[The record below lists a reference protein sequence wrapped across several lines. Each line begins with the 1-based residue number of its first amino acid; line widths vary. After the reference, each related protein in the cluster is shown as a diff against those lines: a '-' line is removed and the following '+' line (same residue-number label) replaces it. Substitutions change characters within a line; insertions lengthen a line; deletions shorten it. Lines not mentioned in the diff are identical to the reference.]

1 MHPPDFLWGW
11 MALTKFMRLSL
22 MKAAHAVVS
31 SVAYR
36 KSGQRASPWLV
47 MSITDAKLFL
57 RDPHSREVRALAMR
71 TRQRRK
77 RSTMTAAS
85 TSSLQKEHENSR
97 LGPVG
102 LRFRSILVATD
113 YSPASA
119 TAVKLAAR
127 LAKEFHAHLYVLHAV
142 EPDLYVADMAGPVP
156 DLQMVNL
163 QAERENLHKYAEH
176 IPDLRTVKHKQI
188 VFLGSPS
195 DAIQSAGQANGIDL
209 LVVGSHGRHGL
220 AKLALGSVAE
230 WAIRRLEYPVLV
242 AGPMCEKTF
251 PPIRSI
257 VLATD
262 FSGEASRSVQYAG
275 SLAQD
280 YSARLTVMHVL
291 PPTGTPEEQKVEL
304 RTLGKLRELLP
315 SDSGEWCTLQYQV
328 KTGDIAAAVIGS
340 AQENKANL
348 IILRARH
355 RSTLADHL
363 PRTKISAIIRGAHC
377 PVLVVPPHCS

>member
-1 MHPPDFLWGW
+1 MIT
-11 MALTKFMRLSL
+11 AS
-22 MKAAHAVVS
+22 AS
-31 SVAYR
+31 SA
-36 KSGQRASPWLV
+36 Q
-47 MSITDAKLFL
+47 
-57 RDPHSREVRALAMR
+57 E
-71 TRQRRK
+71 Q
-77 RSTMTAAS
+77 
-85 TSSLQKEHENSR
+85 HENSR

-119 TAVKLAAR
+119 TAVKLAAG
-127 LAKEFHAHLYVLHAV
+127 LAKEFHTRLYVLHAV
-142 EPDLYVADMAGPVP
+142 EPDPYANNMLGPVP
-156 DLQMVNL
+156 GLQLVNL
-163 QAERENLHKYAEH
+163 QVERENLHKYAEH

-242 AGPMCEKTF
+242 AGPMCDKTF

-291 PPTGTPEEQKVEL
+291 PPTGAPEEQQTLEL
-304 RTLGKLRELLP
+304 RTLGKLRQLLP

-328 KTGDIAAAVIGS
+328 KTGDIAAAVVGS
-340 AQENKANL
+340 AQENRANL

-355 RSTLADHL
+355 QSTLADHL

-377 PVLVVPPHCS
+377 PVLVVPAHCS

>member
-1 MHPPDFLWGW
+1 
-11 MALTKFMRLSL
+11 
-22 MKAAHAVVS
+22 
-31 SVAYR
+31 
-36 KSGQRASPWLV
+36 
-47 MSITDAKLFL
+47 
-57 RDPHSREVRALAMR
+57 
-71 TRQRRK
+71 
-77 RSTMTAAS
+77 MTAAS
-85 TSSLQKEHENSR
+85 TSSLQKEHDNSR

-127 LAKEFHAHLYVLHAV
+127 LAKEFHARLSVLHAV

-163 QAERENLHKYAEH
+163 QVERENLHEYAEH
-176 IPDLRTVKHKQI
+176 IPDLRTVKHNEI
-188 VFLGSPS
+188 VLLGSPS
-195 DAIQSAGQANGIDL
+195 EAIQSAGQANTIDL
-209 LVVGSHGRHGL
+209 LVVGSHGRHGF

-242 AGPMCEKTF
+242 TGPMCDKTVR
-251 PPIRSI
+251 PIRSI

-262 FSGEASRSVQYAG
+262 LSGEASRSVQYGA

-280 YSARLTVMHVL
+280 YNARLTVMHVL
-291 PPTGTPEEQKVEL
+291 SPTGTPEEQQHVEL

-315 SDSGEWCTLQYQV
+315 GDCGDCCTMQYQV
-328 KTGDIAAAVIGS
+328 KSGDIATAVIGT

-348 IILRARH
+348 IVLRARH

-363 PRTKISAIIRGAHC
+363 PRTKLSAIIRGAHC
-377 PVLVVPPHCS
+377 PVLVVPAHRS

>member
-1 MHPPDFLWGW
+1 
-11 MALTKFMRLSL
+11 
-22 MKAAHAVVS
+22 
-31 SVAYR
+31 
-36 KSGQRASPWLV
+36 
-47 MSITDAKLFL
+47 
-57 RDPHSREVRALAMR
+57 
-71 TRQRRK
+71 
-77 RSTMTAAS
+77 
-85 TSSLQKEHENSR
+85 
-97 LGPVG
+97 
-102 LRFRSILVATD
+102 
-113 YSPASA
+113 
-119 TAVKLAAR
+119 
-127 LAKEFHAHLYVLHAV
+127 VLHAV
-142 EPDLYVADMAGPVP
+142 EPDPYANNMLGPVP
-156 DLQMVNL
+156 GLQLVNL
-163 QAERENLHKYAEH
+163 QVERENLHKYAEH

-195 DAIQSAGQANGIDL
+195 DAIQSAAQANSIDL

-242 AGPMCEKTF
+242 AGPMCDKAF

-291 PPTGTPEEQKVEL
+291 PPTGAPEEQQTLEL
-304 RTLGKLRELLP
+304 RTLGKLRQLLP

-328 KTGDIAAAVIGS
+328 KTGDIAAAVVGS
-340 AQENKANL
+340 AQENRANL

-377 PVLVVPPHCS
+377 PVLVVPAHCS

>member
-1 MHPPDFLWGW
+1 MI
-11 MALTKFMRLSL
+11 T
-22 MKAAHAVVS
+22 VS
-31 SVAYR
+31 S
-36 KSGQRASPWLV
+36 
-47 MSITDAKLFL
+47 
-57 RDPHSREVRALAMR
+57 
-71 TRQRRK
+71 
-77 RSTMTAAS
+77 
-85 TSSLQKEHENSR
+85 SSLQKEQESSR
-97 LGPVG
+97 LGPAG

-113 YSPASA
+113 YSPASE

-127 LAKEFHAHLYVLHAV
+127 LAKEFHARLYVLHAV
-142 EPDLYVADMAGPVP
+142 EPDLYAINMAPPVP
-156 DLQMVNL
+156 ELALMNL
-163 QAERENLHKYAEH
+163 RIAHKSLHKYAEH

-188 VFLGSPS
+188 VFLGSPC
-195 DAIQSAGQANGIDL
+195 DAIESAGQANSIDL

-242 AGPMCEKTF
+242 AGPMCDKTF

-262 FSGEASRSVQYAG
+262 FAAEASRSVQYAG

-280 YSARLTVMHVL
+280 YNSRLTVMHVL
-291 PPTGTPEEQKVEL
+291 PPTGAPEEQQQVEL

-315 SDSGEWCTLQYQV
+315 GDRREWCTMNYQV

-348 IILRARH
+348 IILRARR

-363 PRTKISAIIRGAHC
+363 PRTKLSAIIRGAHC
-377 PVLVVPPHCS
+377 PVLVVPAHCS

>member
-1 MHPPDFLWGW
+1 MI
-11 MALTKFMRLSL
+11 T
-22 MKAAHAVVS
+22 
-31 SVAYR
+31 
-36 KSGQRASPWLV
+36 ASAGSP
-47 MSITDAKLFL
+47 
-57 RDPHSREVRALAMR
+57 
-71 TRQRRK
+71 
-77 RSTMTAAS
+77 
-85 TSSLQKEHENSR
+85 QKQHENSR

-119 TAVKLAAR
+119 TAVKLAAG
-127 LAKEFHAHLYVLHAV
+127 LAKEFHTRLYVLHAV
-142 EPDLYVADMAGPVP
+142 EPDPYANNMLGPVP
-156 DLQMVNL
+156 GLQLVNL
-163 QAERENLHKYAEH
+163 QVERENLHKYAEH

-195 DAIQSAGQANGIDL
+195 DAIQSAAQANSIDL

-242 AGPMCEKTF
+242 AGPMCDKAF

-291 PPTGTPEEQKVEL
+291 PPTGAPEEQQTLEL
-304 RTLGKLRELLP
+304 RTLGKLRQLLP

-328 KTGDIAAAVIGS
+328 KTGDIAAAVVGS
-340 AQENKANL
+340 AQENRANL

-377 PVLVVPPHCS
+377 PVLVVPAHCS